1 MVKTVKDFPFSIAQ
15 KISEEDSIVWLKE
28 SNKYIVLDSTML
40 ELIKKKDHLSLDDFI
55 TLITESLQVSS
66 NVAIRINKDISELL
80 TETKKVQL
88 KTSTKHPDIVKP
100 CDIIQ
105 YYSFND
111 IIIKVGFDTEETKSL
126 IHQKYSHLLMN
137 HGNIYNVEYKIF
149 NSDNTLFILKNN
161 QLASDNGMDNVL
173 IMIDEEGDLAGED
186 KDQRLISIDNHKLW
200 IDTAAEMNCSSV
212 RLNLYGSKDIE
223 TWKALSIE
231 SLTKLGEHAKGT
243 GLNVIVENHGRITSN
258 IPELMNAIN
267 GVNMDNV
274 GTLPD
279 FGNFCMADEGYGSV
293 FLFYTIGNQLV
304 FIKCLSVKFQIITG
318 LPHKV

>member
-1 MVKTVKDFPFSIAQ
+1 MKRKEFIKLASTGALGISSLGYLSCESQ
-15 KISEEDSIVWLKE
+15 KEIFFK
-28 SNKYIVLDSTML
+28 
-40 ELIKKKDHLSLDDFI
+40 LSLAQW
-55 TLITESLQVSS
+55 SLHK
-66 NVAIRINKDISELL
+66 AIRGGEMSPYLFAEKSKDLGFTGLEYVNQLYDDVMKSED
-80 TETKKVQL
+80 K
-88 KTSTKHPDIVKP
+88 S
-100 CDIIQ
+100 
-105 YYSFND
+105 SS
-111 IIIKVGFDTEETKSL
+111 IK
-126 IHQKYSHLLMN
+126 N
-137 HGNIYNVEYKIF
+137 
-149 NSDNTLFILKNN
+149 FILKNN

-293 FLFYTIGNQLV
+293 FDGTCETVYDFYKGVEEMMPKAFAVSAKSNDFDENGDEKTIDYMKMLKIVKSFGYTGYIGVEYEGERLSEV
-304 FIKCLSVKFQIITG
+304 EGIKATRDLLI
-318 LPHKV
+318 KVGQSI

>member
-1 MVKTVKDFPFSIAQ
+1 MKRKEFIKLASTGALGISSLGYLSCESQ
-15 KISEEDSIVWLKE
+15 KEIFFK
-28 SNKYIVLDSTML
+28 
-40 ELIKKKDHLSLDDFI
+40 LSLAQW
-55 TLITESLQVSS
+55 SL
-66 NVAIRINKDISELL
+66 NKAIRGGEMSPYLFAEKSKNLGFTGLEYVNQLYDDVMKSED
-80 TETKKVQL
+80 K
-88 KTSTKHPDIVKP
+88 S
-100 CDIIQ
+100 
-105 YYSFND
+105 SS
-111 IIIKVGFDTEETKSL
+111 IK
-126 IHQKYSHLLMN
+126 N
-137 HGNIYNVEYKIF
+137 
-149 NSDNTLFILKNN
+149 FILKNN

-186 KDQRLISIDNHKLW
+186 EEQRLKSIDNHKLW
-200 IDTAAEMNCSSV
+200 IDTAAEMNCTSV

-293 FLFYTIGNQLV
+293 FDGTCETVYDFYKGVKEMMPKAFAVSAKSNDFDENGDEKTIDYTKMLKIVKSFGYTGYIGVEYEGERLSEV
-304 FIKCLSVKFQIITG
+304 EGIKATRDLLI
-318 LPHKV
+318 KVGQSI

>member
-1 MVKTVKDFPFSIAQ
+1 MKRKEFIKLASTGALGISSLGYLSCESQ
-15 KISEEDSIVWLKE
+15 KEIFFK
-28 SNKYIVLDSTML
+28 
-40 ELIKKKDHLSLDDFI
+40 LSLAQW
-55 TLITESLQVSS
+55 SLHK
-66 NVAIRINKDISELL
+66 AIRGGEMSPYLFAEKSKDLGFTGLEYVNQLYDDVMKSED
-80 TETKKVQL
+80 K
-88 KTSTKHPDIVKP
+88 S
-100 CDIIQ
+100 
-105 YYSFND
+105 SS
-111 IIIKVGFDTEETKSL
+111 IK
-126 IHQKYSHLLMN
+126 N
-137 HGNIYNVEYKIF
+137 
-149 NSDNTLFILKNN
+149 FILKNN

-186 KDQRLISIDNHKLW
+186 EEKRLKSIDNHKLW
-200 IDTAAEMNCSSV
+200 IDTAAEMNCTSV

-293 FLFYTIGNQLV
+293 FDGTCETIYDFYKGVEEMMPKAFAVSAKSNDFDENGDEKTIDYMKMLKIVKSFGYTGYIGVEYEGERLSEV
-304 FIKCLSVKFQIITG
+304 EGIKATRDLLI
-318 LPHKV
+318 KVGQSI